1 MKQDQQLSQ
10 EAIERVSKMEAMLN
24 QASEAI
30 QELSSALD
38 KYEKANDA
46 IIALDQYYGGDEW
59 LSDFEADEAGLFPHD
74 MKRGVLSEDAAWNV
88 LSDYHSL
95 NVRML
100 EMVAAIMKR

>member
-30 QELSSALD
+30 QELSAALD
-38 KYEKANDA
+38 KYEKAHDA
-46 IIALDQYYGGDEW
+46 INTLDQYYGSEEW
-59 LSDFEADEAGLFPHD
+59 KEDFEADEAGLFPHD

-88 LSDYHSL
+88 LSDYHSM

-100 EMVAAIMKR
+100 EVVTAILKG

>member
-1 MKQDQQLSQ
+1 MTQDKQLSQ
-10 EAIERVSKMEAMLN
+10 EAIDRVNKMEVMLN

-30 QELSSALD
+30 QQLSSALD
-38 KYEKANDA
+38 KYEEAKDA
-46 IIALDQYYGGDEW
+46 IIALDQYYSSEDW
-59 LSDFEADEAGLFPHD
+59 MKDFEADEAGLFPHD

-100 EMVAAIMKR
+100 EVVTAILKG